1 MPRSAARSPR
11 KRSPSKSK
19 SKNKSKSIKPRVKTS
34 PEAQLVIRNYVHGK
48 KYSAARSRSAS
59 LSPGGSPCL
68 EYLRKKIKKNMKEYY
83 SGARYVSPKQALAVS
98 YAQTIKAKPAC
109 KLVFKR

>member
-1 MPRSAARSPR
+1 MPRSAR
-11 KRSPSKSK
+11 KSSAA
-19 SKNKSKSIKPRVKTS
+19 KNKSKSIKPKTKLS
-34 PEAQLVIRNYVHGK
+34 PEAKIVIRNHIQRK
-48 KYSAARSRSAS
+48 KSAKARSAS

-98 YAQTIKAKPAC
+98 YAQTVKAKPQC